1 MSSLIV
7 AKKYARAFA
16 HTVGVDDSVSKS
28 FQPAFSAIEQVFA
41 IKESRN
47 ILNSLVMSDVLKKE
61 LLDYALDQGEAP
73 QSLRRFV
80 NTVMDAGRVFLLMDI
95 INSYLALVDKANN
108 RLKAKVV
115 CFSVLSVSQKER
127 LQKKLESLFKKKVHL
142 EVVIDSSLLGGFTV
156 SVQHQLIDCSLKYRL
171 DVLTAK
177 AAL

>member
-73 QSLRRFV
+73 QSLRRF
-80 NTVMDAGRVFLLMDI
+80 
-95 INSYLALVDKANN
+95 
-108 RLKAKVV
+108 
-115 CFSVLSVSQKER
+115 
-127 LQKKLESLFKKKVHL
+127 
-142 EVVIDSSLLGGFTV
+142 
-156 SVQHQLIDCSLKYRL
+156 
-171 DVLTAK
+171 
-177 AAL
+177 